1 MRVII
6 VYDSLHG
13 NTQKI
18 AEAMGAAIGAD
29 AAVHRVGSL
38 DNSDMLSADIVVVG
52 SPTHGGRPTPAV
64 QEMLSR
70 LTGLKGKRAAAFDTR
85 LGGRMVKLFGYAA
98 PRAHDLLKEKG
109 AAMVAPP
116 EGFVVMKT
124 VGPLRDGEIERAAAW
139 AKALVSA
146 AGL

>member
-1 MRVII
+1 MNAIV

-13 NTQKI
+13 NTEKV
-18 AEAMGAAIGAD
+18 ARAIGQ
-29 AAVHRVGSL
+29 AVGAEVRMARVTDVSARDL
-38 DNSDMLSADIVVVG
+38 LSADLVILG
-52 SPTHGGRPTPAV
+52 SPTHGGRPTPAIQSMISAV
-64 QEMLSR
+64 PD
-70 LTGLKGKRAAAFDTR
+70 LKGRKAAAFDTR

-109 AAMVAPP
+109 ATMVAAP

-124 VGPLRDGEIERAAAW
+124 VGPLRDGEIERAGAW